1 MDKINYMI
9 STIAGFN
16 AIYKSDQTDNY
27 SSALTENMHGYKIC
41 AHTALNIYDWSSIR
55 NRSCLLYKI

>member
-1 MDKINYMI
+1 MNYMI

-41 AHTALNIYDWSSIR
+41 AHTALNNMTDHQ
-55 NRSCLLYKI
+55 